1 VLPAVYLAV
10 RPRDLAVA
18 MEHRSYVADAQRK
31 WLKEEMPVVTGAR
44 RMVRSTPRR
53 DSTTFRVALVWLASW
68 HAR

>member
-1 VLPAVYLAV
+1 
-10 RPRDLAVA
+10 

>member
-1 VLPAVYLAV
+1 
-10 RPRDLAVA
+10 
-18 MEHRSYVADAQRK
+18 MERRSYVADAQRK

-44 RMVRSTPRR
+44 RMVRSNTPRR